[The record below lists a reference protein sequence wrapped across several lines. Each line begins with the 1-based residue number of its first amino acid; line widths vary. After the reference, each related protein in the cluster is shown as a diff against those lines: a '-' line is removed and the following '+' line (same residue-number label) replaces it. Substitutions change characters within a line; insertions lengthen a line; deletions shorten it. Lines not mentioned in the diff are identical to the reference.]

1 MDATSGAAKPL
12 IDFHLR
18 CGLVSLFNQPYELQD
33 IPVPEIGDNDLLVK
47 IGAAGFCHTDYQ
59 VFEGVYKS
67 PLPMTPSHEPVG
79 TIVAVGKEAAQKWQV
94 GQRVGAL
101 LFKHA
106 CGTCAPCRMF
116 KDPPGSDKPDIVV
129 CQGKELLGLTHD
141 GGFAE
146 YVVADA
152 ETTSLLPDGL
162 PFEQAAPLM
171 CAGATVWGGIKH
183 LGLPPGAPVAVI
195 GVGGLGQLAIQ
206 FLKALGYRTVAI
218 DNRPEG
224 LALAEEIK
232 STSLR
237 ADAVVDYNSED
248 ALEQVVEFAG
258 DGGVAGVVV
267 CTDDVPATEW
277 SVKIL
282 RPRGVCVPLGLPTAG
297 FHFNAFDVVFKELK
311 IQGSL
316 VASKKLVDEM
326 LEVVAKHRV
335 WSHITTVNF
344 EDVPRLPEMYMDK
357 HLKGRLV
364 LKM

>member
-1 MDATSGAAKPL
+1 M
-12 IDFHLR
+12 
-18 CGLVSLFNQPYELQD
+18 
-33 IPVPEIGDNDLLVK
+33 
-47 IGAAGFCHTDYQ
+47 
-59 VFEGVYKS
+59 
-67 PLPMTPSHEPVG
+67 
-79 TIVAVGKEAAQKWQV
+79 AVGKEAAQKKWQV

-146 YVVADA
+146 YVAADA

-171 CAGATVWGGIKH
+171 CAGVSTSVQGSEPVKMDLEADQSLQQATAWGGIKH
-183 LGLPPGAPVAVI
+183 MGLPPGAPVAVI

-224 LALAEEIK
+224 LALAEEIE
-232 STSLR
+232 STELR

-248 ALEQVVEFAG
+248 AFEQVVEFAG

-316 VASKKLVDEM
+316 VASKRLVDEM

-335 WSHITTVNF
+335 WSHITTVSF
-344 EDVPRLPEMYMDK
+344 ENVPRLPEMYMDK